1 MLLTTND
8 LAALDHCG
16 EREAASRYARPASAR
31 DADSCRALARAG
43 LTECVRGEEYRLTA
57 DGRAAQR
64 LIGGMQAAGVLP
76 ARQVLAPDW
85 HFIDDDVLSALET
98 AARTDG
104 RVAPAAASP
113 LLARGLAALFDEP
126 YELRTTIALT
136 VYGRAWRDLARRLR
150 SAPGEH
156 GTRDDRTRPIRAE
169 RAPV

>member
-1 MLLTTND
+1 MLLTTNH

-31 DADSCRALARAG
+31 DADNYRALARAG
-43 LTECVRGEEYRLTA
+43 LTERVRGEEYRLTA

-104 RVAPAAASP
+104 RVAPTAASP
-113 LLARGLAALFDEP
+113 LLARGLATLFDEP
-126 YELRTTIALT
+126 YELRATIALT
-136 VYGRAWRDLARRLR
+136 VYGKAWRDLARRLR
-150 SAPGEH
+150 SAPGER
-156 GTRDDRTRPIRAE
+156 GTRDDRTRSTRAE